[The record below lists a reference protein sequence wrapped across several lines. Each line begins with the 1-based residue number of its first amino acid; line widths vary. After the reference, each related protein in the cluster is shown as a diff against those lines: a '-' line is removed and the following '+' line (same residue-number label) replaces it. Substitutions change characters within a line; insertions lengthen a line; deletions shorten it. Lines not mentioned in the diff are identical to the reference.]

1 MKHRT
6 TPSWRSSVVTAG
18 LLAAGLTLG
27 GCAAGD
33 GGASAEGEITGSIQ
47 LQTWSLTPTFTDYLE
62 GVIAAFE
69 EEHPG
74 TSIELLDQP
83 GEGYAEQ
90 VLSQAS
96 TDSLPDVINLPP
108 EMAYPLAQRG
118 LLADVS
124 ETDDAVEDT
133 YVPGALDAYRLG
145 GAEGVFAY
153 PWYLNTDINYWNVSQ
168 LDGCGLDSTTPPTT
182 VDELFEQAAVMA
194 QNCDDTYLMSR
205 KPTLDDFARSGVE
218 VMNEDGSE
226 FTFADNDDAVALID
240 RYAQAYQE
248 GLMPSSV
255 LNSDYLGNSTLF
267 TQGRVAW
274 TTGGATALDN
284 FETDN
289 PSLVGNIVVNPA
301 LDTPPLYVQGLAV
314 SAQSENLPTALAF
327 AQFMANAENQEEFAH
342 LANIFPSTVS
352 SQSDPY
358 FSEDDGTL
366 AAQARILA
374 NEALNVAENL
384 TPVQVNDAMKTI
396 LDQQIALA
404 MQGSVSSQDALTE
417 AQARMNELLAD
428 S

>member
-6 TPSWRSSVVTAG
+6 TSYRPLVLTAG
-18 LLAAGLTLG
+18 LMSAGLILA

-33 GGASAEGEITGSIQ
+33 RGGSSEGEITGSIQ

-62 GVIAAFE
+62 GVIATFE

-74 TSIELLDQP
+74 TSVELLDQP

-124 ETDDAVEDT
+124 ETDEAVEEE
-133 YVPGALDAYRLG
+133 YVPGALDAYRFAD
-145 GAEGVFAY
+145 AEGVFAY

-168 LDGCGLDSTTPPTT
+168 LDGCGLDSSAPPTT

-194 QNCDDTYLMSR
+194 GNCDDTYLMSR

-226 FTFADNDDAVALID
+226 FTFADNEDAVALID
-240 RYAQAYQE
+240 RYADAYQQ

-327 AQFMANAENQEEFAH
+327 AQFMADAENQEEFAH

-404 MQGSVSSQDALTE
+404 MQGSVSSQDALAE

>member
-1 MKHRT
+1 MTHGTISPSRT
-6 TPSWRSSVVTAG
+6 LTLSAG
-18 LLAAGLTLG
+18 LLVAGLTLG
-27 GCAAGD
+27 GCAAGGGGGAD
-33 GGASAEGEITGSIQ
+33 GGEVSGSIT
-47 LQTWSLTPTFTDYLE
+47 LQTWSLTPTFTDYLDDA
-62 GVIAAFE
+62 IAAFE
-69 EEHPG
+69 EEYPDA
-74 TSIELLDQP
+74 SVELVDQP
-83 GEGYAEQ
+83 GEGYAEK

-118 LLADVS
+118 ILADVS
-124 ETDDAVEDT
+124 ESDDAVEDE
-133 YVPGALDAYRLG
+133 YVPGALDAYRFDDG
-145 GAEGVFAY
+145 GVFAY
-153 PWYLNTDINYWNVSQ
+153 PWYLNTDINYWNASQ
-168 LDGCGLDSTTPPTT
+168 LDSCGLDSTNPPAT
-182 VDELFEQAAVMA
+182 VDDLFQQAAVMA
-194 QNCDDTYLMSR
+194 QSCPDTYLMSR

-218 VMNEDGSE
+218 VMSEDGSE
-226 FTFADNDDAVALID
+226 FTFADNEEAVALID
-240 RYAQAYQE
+240 RYADAYQQ

-314 SAQSENLPTALAF
+314 SAQSENLTTALAF
-327 AQFMANAENQEEFAH
+327 ARFLANAENQEEFAH
-342 LANIFPSTVS
+342 LANVFPSTVS

-404 MQGSVSSQDALTE
+404 LQGSVSSADALAE
-417 AQARMNELLAD
+417 AQSRMNDLLAD